1 MRPEDKVWAVT
12 RESRKDEDIPGRE
25 PTEPTVRIHAKRDAA
40 IDKSTVIGSR
50 PDWLTITP
58 IAPPNRAESVVASY
72 GAPAPKTTETWL
84 ATMVQRLGLA
94 ANRK

>member
-1 MRPEDKVWAVT
+1 MRPEDEVWAVT

-25 PTEPTVRIHAKRDAA
+25 PTVRVHAKRDAA

-84 ATMVQRLGLA
+84 ATMVRQLGLA
-94 ANRK
+94 ANLK